1 MLSNGGCKFGV
12 GLPQIGGPCGRVGV
26 DSCEA
31 DASLVVILDAVLRVD
46 VDVGGGFS
54 PYVVGVPVFFNQ
66 GDTEMVKPTLVR
78 EFSVDSN
85 LNGLLDHVIP
95 AELEVL

>member
-31 DASLVVILDAVLRVD
+31 DASLAVILDAVLRVD
-46 VDVGGGFS
+46 VDVGGSLSGFS
-54 PYVVGVPVFFNQ
+54 PYEVGVPVFNQ
-66 GDTEMVKPTLVR
+66 GNTKMVKSALVR
-78 EFSVDSN
+78 
-85 LNGLLDHVIP
+85 
-95 AELEVL
+95 